1 MKQLKPILLGI
12 LAACF
17 FSNSH
22 AQYNKV
28 LAASNFGGVST
39 VSYNPAIADNRMK
52 FDLNLISV
60 GLEVNNNYIGISNQP
75 LLHRD
80 FFKDD
85 KFADKYLIE
94 RVNGN
99 NKKAFIGMDAQI
111 PLSFMFAWGKN
122 RSNKN
127 AIEG

>member
-1 MKQLKPILLGI
+1 
-12 LAACF
+12 
-17 FSNSH
+17 
-22 AQYNKV
+22 
-28 LAASNFGGVST
+28 
-39 VSYNPAIADNRMK
+39 MK

-122 RSNKN
+122 RSNKKLL
-127 AIEG
+127 

>member
-12 LAACF
+12 LAVCF

-60 GLEVNNNYIGISNQP
+60 GLEVNNNYLGISNQAA
-75 LLHRD
+75 
-80 FFKDD
+80 FKQ
-85 KFADKYLIE
+85 
-94 RVNGN
+94 R
-99 NKKAFIGMDAQI
+99 
-111 PLSFMFAWGKN
+111 SFQ
-122 RSNKN
+122 
-127 AIEG
+127 